1 MHEVSFNGLS
11 FAADPGGVMTPRKA
25 SEQLVAAAL
34 RALARRALVTRGRPA
49 RVVDVGTGSG
59 AIAVGIASAALD
71 AHVFATDTSRLAVAL
86 ARVNIY
92 RHGLSERVTVC
103 QGDLLEPVDGPIDVV
118 VANLPYLPEGD
129 TERYPG
135 LAAEPAD
142 AVFAPGDGLDP
153 YRRLLAACAERLDDD
168 AAVIIQLHRK
178 LLRGRGADLPA
189 LRARVESFA
198 PVPALAAA

>member
-1 MHEVSFNGLS
+1 MHEVTFNGLS

-25 SEQLVAAAL
+25 SEQLVVAAVERIGL
-34 RALARRALVTRGRPA
+34 DSA

-59 AIAVGIASAALD
+59 AIAVGIASAAPT

-103 QGDLLEPVDGPIDVV
+103 HGDLLEPVDGPIDVV
-118 VANLPYLPEGD
+118 VANLPYLPETD
-129 TERYPG
+129 AERYPD
-135 LAAEPAD
+135 LAGEPAD
-142 AVFAPGDGLDP
+142 AVFASGDGLDP
-153 YRRLLAACAERLDDD
+153 YRRLLAACADRLDDD

-178 LLRGRGADLPA
+178 VLSGKGADLPA
-189 LRARVESFA
+189 LRALVESFA

>member
-25 SEQLVAAAL
+25 SEQLVAATL
-34 RALARRALVTRGRPA
+34 RVLGRRRRARPA

-59 AIAVGIASAALD
+59 AIAVGIASAAPD
-71 AHVFATDTSRLAVAL
+71 AQVFATDTSRLAVAL
-86 ARVNIY
+86 ARVNMY
-92 RHGLSERVTVC
+92 RHGLSERVTVY
-103 QGDLLEPVDGPIDVV
+103 QGDLLEPVDGRIDVV

-129 TERYPG
+129 AERYPD
-135 LAAEPAD
+135 LSAEPTD

-153 YRRLLAACAERLDDD
+153 YRRLLAACAERLDDE
-168 AAVIIQLHRK
+168 ASVIIQLHRK
-178 LLRGRGADLPA
+178 VLTGRGADLAA
-189 LRARVESFA
+189 LGTWVESFA

>member
-1 MHEVSFNGLS
+1 
-11 FAADPGGVMTPRKA
+11 MTPRKA

-34 RALARRALVTRGRPA
+34 RALVRRARRPA
-49 RVVDVGTGSG
+49 TVVDVGTGSG
-59 AIAVGIASAALD
+59 AIAVGIASAAPD

-118 VANLPYLPEGD
+118 VANLPYLPEED
-129 TERYPG
+129 TERYPD
-135 LAAEPAD
+135 LATEPAD

-178 LLRGRGADLPA
+178 LLRGTAADLPA

>member
-1 MHEVSFNGLS
+1 MHEVTFNGLS

-34 RALARRALVTRGRPA
+34 RVLDRRSRPA

-59 AIAVGIASAALD
+59 AIAVGIASAAPN
-71 AHVFATDTSRLAVAL
+71 AEVFATDTSRWAVAL

-92 RHGLSERVTVC
+92 RHGLGERVTVC
-103 QGDLLEPVDGPIDVV
+103 HGDLLEPVAGPIDVV
-118 VANLPYLPEGD
+118 VANLPYLPETDAG
-129 TERYPG
+129 RYPD
-135 LAAEPAD
+135 LAVEPAD

-153 YRRLLAACAERLDDD
+153 YRRLLSACAERLDHD

-178 LLRGRGADLPA
+178 VLAGKGADLPA
-189 LRARVESFA
+189 LRALVETFA